1 MKIPLHVR
9 LVRHLFFP
17 LLLLLGGSAWGQ
29 LLPGIDPNP
38 LDSGPVDALPPL
50 KPISQDEAG
59 TGAVLSEHLRGIR
72 LETPFDGTLQEI
84 PRGVTAA
91 GELTLPSPATLAVK
105 LDRWL
110 GQPLTQGDLVDIA
123 DAVLVHYDVEG
134 YPVVDIDAPEQDL
147 GSGLLRLQVQ
157 IGRIGKIGVK
167 KPKYGNAKSISKG
180 LRLRGGEVLT
190 RKGLD
195 EQLAWFGRTVFRQ
208 PQLLV
213 SPGYE
218 PATADLLIVLAEKK
232 PWNATLGFDNS
243 GTELLG
249 KERYTFGIAGMT
261 PNEQVIGWQTVLGA
275 PVSSMQAHALGWEIP
290 FQNLHQAL
298 QLDAVYAK
306 VFTRSMNSGMPVENH
321 GNSWSVGAMQ
331 KFFLPSLGKWR
342 QRLVAGVEVKST
354 DQFLL
359 FGGSQFTPGEVRF
372 VNGRVNYDVGRDWEN
387 GACTLGTTIIHSP
400 GNLISGNDDADF
412 QAYDP
417 QADSNYL
424 IWRAAGS
431 GWWSPGNDW
440 RIALRGSAQL
450 ANSTLL
456 PVEQYAVGGYQTV
469 RGLPEREFFADDGWE
484 ASLEIYTPAIVLK
497 NLMQMRFLAFHDQ
510 AALKSHGEESVWVAG
525 AGVGAR
531 LSLTDHVDFRLDQG
545 WRLDDHGAQTY
556 FGLIISF

>member
-1 MKIPLHVR
+1 MAGTV
-9 LVRHLFFP
+9 
-17 LLLLLGGSAWGQ
+17 SAQ

-38 LDSGPVDALPPL
+38 PEGAPVEALPPL
-50 KPISQDEAG
+50 KPSGQDEAG
-59 TGAVLSEHLRGIR
+59 TGGVLCEKLRGIR
-72 LETPFDGTLQEI
+72 LETPLDGTLQEI
-84 PRGVTAA
+84 PDGVTA
-91 GELTLPSPATLAVK
+91 GNELMLPSPVTLAAK
-105 LDRWL
+105 LERWI
-110 GQPLTQGDLVDIA
+110 GQPLTQGDLVEIA
-123 DAVLVHYDVEG
+123 DTVLVHYDAEG
-134 YPVVDIDAPEQDL
+134 YPVVSIDAPEQDL
-147 GSGLLRLQVQ
+147 AAGSLRLQVQ
-157 IGRIGKIGVK
+157 IGRIGKVGVK
-167 KPKYGNAKSISKG
+167 KPKYGNPKSISKG
-180 LRLRGGEVLT
+180 LKLRGGDVLT
-190 RKGLD
+190 REDLD
-195 EQLAWFGRTVFRQ
+195 EQLSWFGRTVFRQ

-218 PATADLLIVLAEKK
+218 PATADLLIVLAEDK

-243 GTELLG
+243 GTEELG
-249 KERYTFGIAGMT
+249 KERFTFGFAGIT
-261 PNEQVIGWQTVLGA
+261 PNEHVIGWQTVLGS

-290 FQNLHQAL
+290 FQKLHQAL

-306 VFTRSMNSGMPVENH
+306 VFTRSMNSGLPVENH
-321 GNSWSVGAMQ
+321 GNSWSAGAMQ

-342 QRLVAGVEVKST
+342 QRLAAGVEVKST

-359 FGGSQFTPGEVRF
+359 FGGSQFTPGEVRL
-372 VNGRVNYDVGRDWEN
+372 VNGRVNYGLGRTWEN
-387 GACTLGTTIIHSP
+387 GACTLDTSIIHAP
-400 GNLISGNDDADF
+400 GNLIPGNDDADF

-417 QADSNYL
+417 NASSNYL

-484 ASLEIYTPAIVLK
+484 ASLEIYTPAIVMK
-497 NLMQMRFLAFHDQ
+497 SMMRMRFLAFHDQ
-510 AALKSHGEESVWVAG
+510 ATLKNHGEDSFWVAG
-525 AGVGAR
+525 AGVGVR

-556 FGLIISF
+556 FGLIVSF